1 MAQIEKRIIVTD
13 SIERIF
19 NYVAETVAAP
29 EIWPGL
35 IGVNEIH
42 KTARGAHTRQLYTVT
57 GVLVNDGNEPAGHM
71 VDSDSLAHRPGGFEL
86 VMEWV
91 YQREAGAPCIILNAD
106 YTLWSL
112 S

>member
-1 MAQIEKRIIVTD
+1 MAQIEKRIVVTE
-13 SIERIF
+13 SIDRIF
-19 NYVAETVAAP
+19 TYAAETIAAP

-35 IGVNEIH
+35 IGVDEIQE
-42 KTARGAHTRQLYTVT
+42 TACGAHTRQLYTVT
-57 GVLVNDGNEPAGHM
+57 GVLVNDGNEPAGRM

-91 YQREAGAPCIILNAD
+91 YQREAGAPCITLNAD